1 MSAINNAITRSE
13 GYQKTV
19 AILQMTRLGDIIQ
32 TVQAIESFKQSH
44 PNYKLILLGR
54 SQFISPLKFLLDEYF
69 DATYAINTEQVFID
83 FQNGGVKK
91 SLEPINLF
99 LDQLKNESIDVLV
112 NLSFS
117 SSSGY
122 LASLIPASHKIGLFQ
137 NEYNKVQIND
147 KWSQILYSTVMR
159 GVYNP
164 FSLVDLYKNIIGLK
178 AESKLPETTKRN
190 TDLVIIHP
198 FASTE
203 RKSWKVEKWVE
214 LIYKTLKENDRI
226 TVSIVGAKNEMLRS
240 QQITENPLLKQFSN
254 RIINLTGRT
263 SIKDISEV
271 LKSAQLFVGHD
282 SMVGHLAAL
291 HKTPTLTIS
300 LGNVRPFETTPYSA
314 NAFNI
319 APRTKCFPCFPTDK
333 CEFTQCHHDISYQLV
348 HGAIKELLSG
358 KALTKEWLKT
368 SNSSFHLT
376 SANVYRSQ
384 SENGTM
390 GLENLSDT
398 LMDSNEVFRT
408 IYKITWSFIIGD
420 QELNY
425 PFPAL
430 SNYSHRDLLEAMNGL
445 QHLYELSEFGKKYS
459 RFILE
464 EISSSTP
471 SINKIKEFSKKI
483 DEIDQLQS
491 MVQKTSPQLAPVI
504 DYFKVR
510 KSNLFGNN
518 IVELTES
525 SFLCFDEC
533 ANISSVMYELISNT
547 IAEHKIS
554 QTKNKSRLDLNK

>member
-1 MSAINNAITRSE
+1 MSAINKPASQSE
-13 GYQKTV
+13 GFQKTV

-32 TVQAIESFKQSH
+32 TVQAIESFKENY
-44 PNYKLILLGR
+44 PNYKLVLIGR
-54 SQFISPLKFLLDEYF
+54 AQFVNPLKFLLDEHF
-69 DATYAINTEQVFID
+69 DAIYPINTEQVFVD
-83 FQNGGVKK
+83 FQNGGYKK
-91 SLEPINLF
+91 SVLTINSF
-99 LDQLKNESIDVLV
+99 LDQIKQENIDVLV

-122 LASLIPASHKIGLFQ
+122 LASLIPAAHKVGLFQ
-137 NEYNKVQIND
+137 NEFNKVQIND

-159 GVYNP
+159 GIYNP

-178 AESKLPETTKRN
+178 PLAKLPATASRN
-190 TDLVIIHP
+190 TELVVVHP

-203 RKSWKVEKWVE
+203 RKSWKIEKWVE

-226 TVSIVGAKNEMLRS
+226 TLSIVGAKNEMARS
-240 QQITENPLLKQFSN
+240 LLISENPLLKQFSQ
-254 RIINLTGRT
+254 RIVNLTGRT
-263 SIKDISEV
+263 SIKDMSEV
-271 LKSAQLFVGHD
+271 LKGAQLFVGHD

-291 HKTPTLTIS
+291 YKTPTLTIS
-300 LGNVRPFETTPYSA
+300 LGNVRPFETTPYAA
-314 NAFNI
+314 NAYNI

-348 HGAIKELLSG
+348 NGAIKELLSG
-358 KALTKEWLKT
+358 KSLTKEWLK
-368 SNSSFHLT
+368 SANSSFHLT
-376 SANVYRSQ
+376 SAIVYRSQ
-384 SENGTM
+384 SENGLM

-398 LMDSNEVFRT
+398 LLDSNEIFRT
-408 IYKITWSFIIGD
+408 LYKLTWSFIIGD

-430 SNYSHRDLLEAMNGL
+430 SSLSHRDLLEAMNGL

-464 EISSSTP
+464 EISGSTP

-483 DEIDQLQS
+483 DEIDHLQS
-491 MVQKTSPQLAPVI
+491 LVQKTSPQLAPII

-510 KSNLFGNN
+510 KGNLFGSN
-518 IVELTES
+518 IVQLTES
-525 SFLCFDEC
+525 SYLCFEEC

-554 QTKNKSRLDLNK
+554 QSKNKSRMDLNK

>member
-1 MSAINNAITRSE
+1 MSAINNPASQTE
-13 GYQKTV
+13 GFQKTV

-32 TVQAIESFKQSH
+32 TVQAVETFKETY
-44 PNYKLILLGR
+44 PNYKLILFGR
-54 SQFISPLKFLLDEYF
+54 AQFINPLRFLLEEYF
-69 DATYAINTEQVFID
+69 DAIYSISTEQVLLD
-83 FQNGGVKK
+83 FQNGGIKK
-91 SLEPINLF
+91 SLEPINSF
-99 LDQLKNESIDVLV
+99 LEQIKNESIDVLV

-122 LASLIPASHKIGLFQ
+122 LASLIPAVHKVGLFQ
-137 NEYNKVQIND
+137 NEFNKVQIND

-178 AESKLPETTKRN
+178 PQPKLPATASRN
-190 TDLVIIHP
+190 TELVVIHP

-203 RKSWKVEKWVE
+203 RKSWKIEKWVE

-226 TVSIVGAKNEMLRS
+226 TLSIVGAKAELARS
-240 QQITENPLLKQFSN
+240 QQIAENPLLKQFSQ

-263 SIKDISEV
+263 SIKDMSEV
-271 LKSAQLFVGHD
+271 LKGAQLFVGHD

-291 HKTPTLTIS
+291 YKTPTLTIS
-300 LGNVRPFETTPYSA
+300 LGNVRPHETTPYTA
-314 NAFNI
+314 NAYNI

-368 SNSSFHLT
+368 ANSSFHLA
-376 SANVYRSQ
+376 SAIVYKSQ
-384 SENGTM
+384 SDSGIME
-390 GLENLSDT
+390 LDNLSDT
-398 LMDSNEVFRT
+398 TLDSNDVFRT
-408 IYKITWSFIIGD
+408 LYKITWSFILSD

-430 SNYSHRDLLEAMNGL
+430 SSYSHRDLLEAMNGL

-464 EISSSTP
+464 EISSATP

-483 DEIDQLQS
+483 DEIDHLQGL
-491 MVQKTSPQLAPVI
+491 VQKTSPQLAPII

-510 KSNLFGNN
+510 KGNLFGNN
-518 IVELTES
+518 IVQLTES
-525 SFLCFDEC
+525 SYLCFEES

-554 QTKNKSRLDLNK
+554 QNKNKSRIDLNK